1 MKRLSIRAKII
12 LSGIIVVLIPLSV
25 VGWLSIKDSSETLEE
40 IAYESAKT
48 KAVTIAENIAGIVQ
62 TQKSIVLSLASGSM
76 INDVAYEVQQKGWR
90 NSAADVARLTGKIEK
105 TYQDFADRALGI
117 FITDAKG
124 YLYTGAREGGKPY
137 KGSNIASRGYFQ
149 QAKASGKPVVSDIVR
164 SKSTGKMISVAA
176 APLYGPDKEFLGIY
190 AIAFKADWYSRIV
203 LSKQFGKT
211 GRAFMVN
218 SESVVIAHPNK
229 ELVFTMNVA
238 QTPGLE
244 ELGSRMKEQKEGTLA
259 YSYKGV
265 GVVTGFAPVQN
276 ASWIVAVSQNRSEVL
291 ARTIQLR
298 NKILTIAAI
307 SLVVV
312 IILIFFATRFI
323 VRGITGPIGDV
334 VARLRDIAEGEGDLT
349 MRLDIVSKDELG
361 ELAHWFNIFMERM
374 QSVIAK
380 VSSNTDE
387 VDKAS
392 LKLSGIAEELSSY
405 ANDTSGRANSV
416 AEATEELD
424 KTVTTVAASMEQSTA
439 NAAAVGSASEEMS
452 ATISQIVESVQEAS
466 HISSSAVKQAGKT
479 AQQMEELEQAAQSIS
494 KVTETITDISA
505 KTNLLALNATI
516 EAARAGEA
524 GKGFTVVATEIKE
537 LAAQTVEATNDIK
550 QDVSGIQGTSNASI
564 AAIKDI
570 MTIINQINEI
580 VSTITVAVEEQ
591 STAAQEITS
600 NITQT
605 SQGLIEIN
613 ENMSQGASISGE
625 ISGDIA
631 MVSDASSQIAE
642 KSSHVTSQASDLQT
656 LSTELKKIV
665 NSFKI

>member
-1 MKRLSIRAKII
+1 MKRLSIRSKII
-12 LSGIIVVLIPLSV
+12 LSGIVVVLVPLFV
-25 VGWLSIKDSSETLEE
+25 VGWLAIRNSSEALEKF
-40 IAYESAKT
+40 AYESARKN
-48 KAVTIAENIAGIVQ
+48 AVTIAENISAVVD
-62 TQKSIVLSLASGSM
+62 TQKCLVWSLASDSLM
-76 INDVAYEVQQKGWR
+76 RDVAYEVQQKGWR
-90 NSAADVARLTGKIEK
+90 NAVADIDKINKKMVEA
-105 TYQDFADRALGI
+105 YQDFKDRALGV
-117 FITDAKG
+117 FITDAEG
-124 YLYTGAREGGKPY
+124 YLYTGVRAGGKGY
-137 KGSNIASRGYFQ
+137 RGSNIASRAYFQ
-149 QAKASGKPVVSDIVR
+149 RAKESGRAVVSDIVQ
-164 SKSTGKMISVAA
+164 SKSTGQMISVAA
-176 APLYGPDKEFLGIY
+176 APLFGPNKQFLGVY
-190 AIAFKADWYSRIV
+190 AIAFKADWYSQVV

-218 SESVVIAHPNK
+218 SESVIIAHPDSK
-229 ELVFTMNVA
+229 LVFKLNMT

-244 ELGSRMKEQKEGTLA
+244 ELGNRMKAQEEGTLA
-259 YSYKGV
+259 YRYNGAD
-265 GVVTGFAPVQN
+265 VVTGYAPIKATSWSVA
-276 ASWIVAVSQNRSEVL
+276 ASQDRSEVL
-291 ARTIQLR
+291 ASTVQLR
-298 NKILTIAAI
+298 NKILTVASL

-312 IILIFFATRFI
+312 IALIFFATRFI
-323 VRGITGPIGDV
+323 VRGIVGPIADV
-334 VARLRDIAEGEGDLT
+334 VARLKDIAEGEGDLT
-349 MRLDIVSKDELG
+349 MRLDIVSTDELG
-361 ELAHWFNIFMERM
+361 ELVRWFNVFIEKM
-374 QSVIAK
+374 QSIITR
-380 VSSNTDE
+380 VSHNTYE

-392 LKLSGIAEELSSY
+392 QELSGIASELSSY
-405 ANDTSGRANSV
+405 ATNASDRANSV
-416 AEATEELD
+416 ATATEELD
-424 KTVTTVAASMEQSTA
+424 RTVTTVAASMEQSTA

-466 HISSSAVKQAGKT
+466 HISSSAVEHAGKT
-479 AQQMEELEQAAQSIS
+479 AKQMEELEQAAQSIS

-550 QDVSGIQGTSNASI
+550 NDVSGIQGTSNASI

-591 STAAQEITS
+591 STAAREITS

-631 MVSDASSQIAE
+631 LVSDASGHIAE
-642 KSSHVTSQASDLQT
+642 RSSHVTSQASDLQA
-656 LSTELKKIV
+656 LSTELKQIV